1 MPGFDPHT
9 RPGVFQ
15 GLVLEPSGIESEAVT
30 DEQERFTAATDEVNH
45 RLVVNDVTVEPHAPI
60 HRVDHP
66 FTPARERSDQLRQ
79 EQAATPSLVAFP
91 TGVAEPKK
99 R

>member
-15 GLVLEPSGIESEAVT
+15 GLVLEPRRIESEAVT
-30 DEQERFTAATDEVNH
+30 DQQEGFTAGADQVNH
-45 RLVVNDVTVEPHAPI
+45 GLIVNDVTVEPHAPI

>member
-9 RPGVFQ
+9 RAGIFQ
-15 GLVLEPSGIESEAVT
+15 GFVLERNGIESETFT
-30 DEQERFTAATDEVNH
+30 DEQEGFAAGADEVNH

>member
-1 MPGFDPHT
+1 MPGFDPHP

-30 DEQERFTAATDEVNH
+30 DEQERFTAGTDEVNH